1 MSQEK
6 TIRFIDTNYR
16 TLFTLPDG
24 GNLRMTFPDGRSKV
38 SRCRYVDEYHTEV
51 AGRVYHICEFAGHM
65 ERHRLRAGGAPAQAE
80 GKAGASAPAAAAEA
94 AQGAAPRADRTQTGK
109 SRTGAMTCSIRR
121 K

>member
-24 GNLRMTFPDGRSKV
+24 GNLRMIFPDGKSKV

-65 ERHRLRAGGAPAQAE
+65 ERGGIAC
-80 GKAGASAPAAAAEA
+80 APAAAAEA